1 MTKTSTRKRRIERG
15 DEEQLPTVPVAVET
29 IMASPRFQQG
39 VADAR
44 GRKPF
49 PSDYNVWAHEDKLWA
64 YERGR
69 MWGRLVPRN
78 VVLKRDGKVT
88 DEAIEWYQK
97 IGDGIP

>member
-1 MTKTSTRKRRIERG
+1 MKMS
-15 DEEQLPTVPVAVET
+15 DEQLPTVPVSIAE
-29 IMASPRFQQG
+29 IMASPRFQRG

-49 PSDYNVWAHEDKLWA
+49 PSDYDVWAHEDKLWA

-78 VVLKRDGKVT
+78 VAVKRDGKVT
-88 DEAIEWYQK
+88 KEAINWFVK
-97 IGDGIP
+97 IGDSIR